1 MKRKKLQIVNECTH
15 LMCKTYAC
23 RIFEQPLELE
33 SKGFQ
38 QANWKLESF
47 WWRWKAWKGKECT
60 KSTIKRHTKLKKSL
74 ICSVLTSSHPNTKQ
88 MKIQT
93 IHLFQLQC
101 HLQFP

>member
-1 MKRKKLQIVNECTH
+1 
-15 LMCKTYAC
+15 
-23 RIFEQPLELE
+23 
-33 SKGFQ
+33 
-38 QANWKLESF
+38 
-47 WWRWKAWKGKECT
+47 
-60 KSTIKRHTKLKKSL
+60 LKKSL